1 MTIPIRLH
9 RTLLAAALLAGAV
22 HAAAADPHSALVLR
36 AEGAADAA
44 TRVRVDA
51 LVLRLAKQG
60 GVAVTAGDI
69 TFSDAAAAV
78 GCTPEAASCREDV
91 MSTLSVDE
99 IVTSTTY
106 VSGGELKVVVRRT
119 AKGAPTREATAT
131 VAMIDNSDTSLE
143 AGIGPLFGVTP
154 AATKPATPAAT
165 KPATPASPATP
176 APAKVV
182 TGPLAP
188 TTEQPH
194 EPASQPPPAEPGVTG
209 APDGQVAPLG
219 PTDSPTDSHRRLEIA
234 GVAVGGGAILL
245 GFLLWGAAG
254 STETELQNAPSRTA
268 ADLQHIRDLENQGDS
283 QANGGN
289 FMFVAGLA
297 IGGVSGYLLYR
308 DHKRAHAAQHAR
320 ITPMLVDHGA
330 GVALTFGGS

>member
-1 MTIPIRLH
+1 MTIPTRLRH
-9 RTLLAAALLAGAV
+9 TLLATALLAGAA
-22 HAAAADPHSALVLR
+22 HAAAADPHPALVLR

-60 GVAVTAGDI
+60 GVSVTAGDI

-165 KPATPASPATP
+165 KPATPA
-176 APAKVV
+176 PAKLV

-188 TTEQPH
+188 TSEQPH
-194 EPASQPPPAEPGVTG
+194 EPASQPPPAQPGVTG

-219 PTDSPTDSHRRLEIA
+219 PTDAPTDSHRRLEIA

-254 STETELQNAPSRTA
+254 STETELQNAPSRTS